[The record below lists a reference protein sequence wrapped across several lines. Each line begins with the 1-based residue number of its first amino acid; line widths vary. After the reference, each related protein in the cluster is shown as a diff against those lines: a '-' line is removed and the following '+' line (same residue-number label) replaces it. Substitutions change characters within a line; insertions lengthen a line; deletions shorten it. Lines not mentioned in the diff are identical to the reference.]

1 MPIDCVLFCD
11 TGIEF
16 PQMYEHIQKVEKAVG
31 IPITRVKSEQS
42 YEYLMLECPIER
54 KDNSLST
61 KQGGNS
67 SNGYMVTM
75 TMVSAVTAFAEGGGG
90 GGAVDGE
97 AAFNQVIGFFATWI
111 GRIGLVV
118 AFVGGVMFALAI
130 KNDDAEA
137 KTRGL
142 MTLASGFVVFALT
155 LSLNL
160 FGITA

>member
-1 MPIDCVLFCD
+1 MENNIITTVPAAEGKKQNAERNPLARFFSGAKKKCR
-11 TGIEF
+11 
-16 PQMYEHIQKVEKAVG
+16 KV
-31 IPITRVKSEQS
+31 ITTVST
-42 YEYLMLECPIER
+42 ML
-54 KDNSLST
+54 
-61 KQGGNS
+61 
-67 SNGYMVTM
+67 TM
-75 TMVSAVTAFAEGGGG
+75 AMVSAVTAFAEGEGGGG

-130 KNDDAEA
+130 NNDDAEA

>member
-1 MPIDCVLFCD
+1 MENNII
-11 TGIEF
+11 TTF
-16 PQMYEHIQKVEKAVG
+16 PADDARHAA
-31 IPITRVKSEQS
+31 
-42 YEYLMLECPIER
+42 ER
-54 KDNSLST
+54 K
-61 KQGGNS
+61 KQNAERNPLARFFS
-67 SNGYMVTM
+67 VAKSKCKKVITTVTTMVTM
-75 TMVSAVTAFAEGGGG
+75 AIMTAVPAFAEGEGGV
-90 GGAVDGE
+90 VDGE
-97 AAFNQVIGFFATWI
+97 AAFNQVVGFFATWI

>member
-1 MPIDCVLFCD
+1 MENNNTLAVQG
-11 TGIEF
+11 TA
-16 PQMYEHIQKVEKAVG
+16 KVINPVKRFLSAVNAK
-31 IPITRVKSEQS
+31 RKKV
-42 YEYLMLECPIER
+42 ML
-54 KDNSLST
+54 SLST
-61 KQGGNS
+61 
-67 SNGYMVTM
+67 MVTM
-75 TMVSAVTAFAEGGGG
+75 AMVSTVSAFAEGEGGGG
-90 GGAVDGE
+90 GGSVDGE
-97 AAFNQVIGFFATWI
+97 AAFNSVIGFFATWI

>member
-1 MPIDCVLFCD
+1 MENNNIITTVPAAEGKKQNAERNPLARFFSGAKKKCR
-11 TGIEF
+11 
-16 PQMYEHIQKVEKAVG
+16 KV
-31 IPITRVKSEQS
+31 ITTV
-42 YEYLMLECPIER
+42 
-54 KDNSLST
+54 ST
-61 KQGGNS
+61 
-67 SNGYMVTM
+67 MVTM
-75 TMVSAVTAFAEGGGG
+75 AMVSAVTAFAEGEGGGG

>member
-1 MPIDCVLFCD
+1 MENKITLAARKERTNPIKRAFAAAS
-11 TGIEF
+11 
-16 PQMYEHIQKVEKAVG
+16 K
-31 IPITRVKSEQS
+31 RVQRVVTTVTS
-42 YEYLMLECPIER
+42 ML
-54 KDNSLST
+54 T
-61 KQGGNS
+61 
-67 SNGYMVTM
+67 VTLL
-75 TMVSAVTAFAEGGGG
+75 TTVSAFAAPASGTSGGT
-90 GGAVDGE
+90 VDGE
-97 AAFNQVIGFFATWI
+97 AAFNSVIGFFATWI

>member
-1 MPIDCVLFCD
+1 MENNNIITTVPAAEGKKQNAERNPLARFFSGAKSKCK
-11 TGIEF
+11 
-16 PQMYEHIQKVEKAVG
+16 KV
-31 IPITRVKSEQS
+31 ITTV
-42 YEYLMLECPIER
+42 
-54 KDNSLST
+54 ST
-61 KQGGNS
+61 
-67 SNGYMVTM
+67 MVTM
-75 TMVSAVTAFAEGGGG
+75 AMVSAVTAFAEGEGGG
-90 GGAVDGE
+90 GGGGGTVDGE

>member
-1 MPIDCVLFCD
+1 MENKITLAARKERTNPI
-11 TGIEF
+11 
-16 PQMYEHIQKVEKAVG
+16 K
-31 IPITRVKSEQS
+31 R
-42 YEYLMLECPIER
+42 
-54 KDNSLST
+54 
-61 KQGGNS
+61 
-67 SNGYMVTM
+67 
-75 TMVSAVTAFAEGGGG
+75 AFAAASKRVQRVVTTVTSMLTVTLLTTISAFAAPASGTSGGT
-90 GGAVDGE
+90 VDGE
-97 AAFNQVIGFFATWI
+97 AAFNSVIGFFATWI

>member
-1 MPIDCVLFCD
+1 MENNNIITTVPAAEGKKQNAERNPLARFFSGAKKKCR
-11 TGIEF
+11 
-16 PQMYEHIQKVEKAVG
+16 KV
-31 IPITRVKSEQS
+31 ITTV
-42 YEYLMLECPIER
+42 
-54 KDNSLST
+54 ST
-61 KQGGNS
+61 
-67 SNGYMVTM
+67 MVTM
-75 TMVSAVTAFAEGGGG
+75 AMVSAVTAFAEGEGEGGV
-90 GGAVDGE
+90 VDGE
-97 AAFNQVIGFFATWI
+97 AAFNQVVGFFATWI

>member
-1 MPIDCVLFCD
+1 MENKITLAARKEQHNNSVKRAFS
-11 TGIEF
+11 
-16 PQMYEHIQKVEKAVG
+16 AVG
-31 IPITRVKSEQS
+31 AKLNRIVAT
-42 YEYLMLECPIER
+42 
-54 KDNSLST
+54 
-61 KQGGNS
+61 
-67 SNGYMVTM
+67 
-75 TMVSAVTAFAEGGGG
+75 VTAPSGGTSGSG
-90 GGAVDGE
+90 TVDGE
-97 AAFNQVIGFFATWI
+97 AAFNSVIGFFATWI

>member
-1 MPIDCVLFCD
+1 MENKITLVARKERTNPIKRAF
-11 TGIEF
+11 
-16 PQMYEHIQKVEKAVG
+16 AAA
-31 IPITRVKSEQS
+31 
-42 YEYLMLECPIER
+42 
-54 KDNSLST
+54 ST
-61 KQGGNS
+61 KVKRI
-67 SNGYMVTM
+67 VTTVTTMLTVTLM
-75 TMVSAVTAFAEGGGG
+75 TTVSAFAAPAGGTSTP
-90 GGAVDGE
+90 AVDGE
-97 AAFNQVIGFFATWI
+97 AAFNSVIGFFATWI

>member
-1 MPIDCVLFCD
+1 MENNIITTVPAAEGKKQNAERNPLARFFSVAKSKCK
-11 TGIEF
+11 
-16 PQMYEHIQKVEKAVG
+16 KVITAV
-31 IPITRVKSEQS
+31 T
-42 YEYLMLECPIER
+42 
-54 KDNSLST
+54 T
-61 KQGGNS
+61 
-67 SNGYMVTM
+67 MVTM
-75 TMVSAVTAFAEGGGG
+75 TMVSAVTAFAEGEGEGGV
-90 GGAVDGE
+90 VDGE
-97 AAFNQVIGFFATWI
+97 AAFNQVVGFFATWI

>member
-1 MPIDCVLFCD
+1 MENNNIITTVLADDARPAAEGKKQNAERNPLARFFSAAKSKCK
-11 TGIEF
+11 
-16 PQMYEHIQKVEKAVG
+16 KV
-31 IPITRVKSEQS
+31 ITTV
-42 YEYLMLECPIER
+42 
-54 KDNSLST
+54 T
-61 KQGGNS
+61 T
-67 SNGYMVTM
+67 MVTM
-75 TMVSAVTAFAEGGGG
+75 AIMTAVPAFAEGEGGGG

>member
-1 MPIDCVLFCD
+1 MENNI
-11 TGIEF
+11 
-16 PQMYEHIQKVEKAVG
+16 
-31 IPITRVKSEQS
+31 ITAPAAEGKKQNA
-42 YEYLMLECPIER
+42 ER
-54 KDNSLST
+54 NPLARFFSAAHRKCRKIIT
-61 KQGGNS
+61 TVTT
-67 SNGYMVTM
+67 MVTM
-75 TMVSAVTAFAEGGGG
+75 ATVSAVNAFAEGGGG
-90 GGAVDGE
+90 VVVDGE
-97 AAFNQVIGFFATWI
+97 AAFNQVVGFFATWI

-142 MTLASGFVVFALT
+142 MTLTSGFVVFALT

>member
-1 MPIDCVLFCD
+1 MENNNNIITTVPAAEGKKQNAERNPLARFFSAAKSKCK
-11 TGIEF
+11 
-16 PQMYEHIQKVEKAVG
+16 KV
-31 IPITRVKSEQS
+31 ITTV
-42 YEYLMLECPIER
+42 
-54 KDNSLST
+54 T
-61 KQGGNS
+61 T
-67 SNGYMVTM
+67 MVTM
-75 TMVSAVTAFAEGGGG
+75 AIMTAVPAFAEGEGEGGV
-90 GGAVDGE
+90 VDGE
-97 AAFNQVIGFFATWI
+97 AAFNQVVGFFATWI

-137 KTRGL
+137 KTIGL

>member
-1 MPIDCVLFCD
+1 MENNNIITTVLADDARPAAEGKKQNAERNPLARFFSGAKKKCR
-11 TGIEF
+11 
-16 PQMYEHIQKVEKAVG
+16 KV
-31 IPITRVKSEQS
+31 ITTV
-42 YEYLMLECPIER
+42 
-54 KDNSLST
+54 ST
-61 KQGGNS
+61 
-67 SNGYMVTM
+67 MVTM
-75 TMVSAVTAFAEGGGG
+75 AMVSAVTAFAEGEGGG
-90 GGAVDGE
+90 GGGTVDGE

>member
-1 MPIDCVLFCD
+1 MENNIITTVPAAEGKKQNAERNPLARFFSGAKKKCR
-11 TGIEF
+11 
-16 PQMYEHIQKVEKAVG
+16 KV
-31 IPITRVKSEQS
+31 ITTV
-42 YEYLMLECPIER
+42 
-54 KDNSLST
+54 ST
-61 KQGGNS
+61 
-67 SNGYMVTM
+67 MVTM
-75 TMVSAVTAFAEGGGG
+75 AMVSAVTAFAEGEGGG
-90 GGAVDGE
+90 GGGTVDGE